1 MGATFKVGDPVTV
14 LPPWDDLPYI
24 LSFQHYAH
32 VTAIR
37 PDGYIVALGASFPSR
52 QVFGPI
58 AAHRLA
64 AGWRDEN
71 GRWRIPT

>member
-24 LSFQHYAH
+24 LSFRQYVYVA
-32 VTAIR
+32 AIR
-37 PDGYIVALGASFPSR
+37 PDGYMVQFGAAFSPD

-58 AAHRLA
+58 TAHRLA
-64 AGWRDEN
+64 AGWRNED
-71 GRWRIPT
+71 GRWRIAT